1 MKKLFVSVQFLFH
14 LPSASSLFFFSL
26 LFHLF
31 SSLALLS
38 CLVFSFLVLSLFLC
52 LFLFLSPCCVMLCVS
67 LWSWCVFGV
76 LRHGEK
82 NVKKKPVYTFKTPP
96 CVHSKRPRVYRHH
109 AHMYETC
116 GLAAGTHGNVLNVH
130 TEAFWMDTR
139 RGGREGVI
147 IASPAYQNLPT

>member
-1 MKKLFVSVQFLFH
+1 MKKLFVSVQLLFH

-38 CLVFSFLVLSLFLC
+38 RLVFSFLVLSLFLC
-52 LFLFLSPCCVMLCVS
+52 LFLFLSPCCVMWCVS

-82 NVKKKPVYTFKTPP
+82 NVKKNP
-96 CVHSKRPRVYRHH
+96 CTRSKRLRVYIQNVRVCTGTKP
-109 AHMYETC
+109 TC
-116 GLAAGTHGNVLNVH
+116 TKHVGLLPVH

-139 RGGREGVI
+139 RGGR
-147 IASPAYQNLPT
+147 